1 MSATLDTRPAQR
13 PSTAEVAAHLRLS
26 VTRLA
31 RRLRQEGGADLTP
44 SLAAAL
50 ATIER
55 HGPLSPS
62 ALAEA
67 ERIRRPSATR
77 AIARLEE
84 DGLVV
89 RRDDPGDGRACLVE
103 IAGPGR
109 ALLRELRTR
118 KTAYIAARLE
128 RMGADERA
136 ELERAA
142 ELLERLLDEDP
153 A

>member
-1 MSATLDTRPAQR
+1 MPATLDTRPAPR
-13 PSTAEVAAHLRLS
+13 PSTAEVASHLRLS

-67 ERIRRPSATR
+67 ERVRRPSATR

-84 DGLVV
+84 DGLVA
-89 RRDDPGDGRACLVE
+89 RRDDPDDGRGCLVE
-103 IAGPGR
+103 IAPPGR

-118 KTAYIAARLE
+118 KTAFIAARLE
-128 RMGADERA
+128 RMGERERA

-142 ELLERLLDEDP
+142 ALLERLLDVEL